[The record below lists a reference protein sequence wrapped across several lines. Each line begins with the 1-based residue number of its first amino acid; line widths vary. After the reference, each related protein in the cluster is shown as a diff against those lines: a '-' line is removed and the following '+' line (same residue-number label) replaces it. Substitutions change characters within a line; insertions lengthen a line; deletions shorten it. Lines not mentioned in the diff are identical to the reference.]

1 MLLHVS
7 WRLKSS
13 GEVTYVT
20 EKKFAKTYT
29 DYGVCC
35 RVFPYLDFDNPKTR
49 DIPPSQYDS
58 IKKQKLM
65 QNLSSFLKV

>member
-1 MLLHVS
+1 MLLLVS
-7 WRLKSS
+7 WRMKSS
-13 GEVTYVT
+13 GEVTDVT
-20 EKKFAKTYT
+20 EKKFAKTYP